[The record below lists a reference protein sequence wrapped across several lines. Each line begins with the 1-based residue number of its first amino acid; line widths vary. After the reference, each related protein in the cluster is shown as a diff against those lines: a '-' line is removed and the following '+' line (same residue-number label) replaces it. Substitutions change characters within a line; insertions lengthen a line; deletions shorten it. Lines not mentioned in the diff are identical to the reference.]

1 MTGLAIALVAAFDLL
16 CVMHL
21 YWAAGGSAGTLR
33 ALPERADGT
42 PVFRPGPGSTLV
54 VAALLAVAGLL
65 VAQRAGI
72 LPGPFPPTL
81 VRVGCWGVSGALLLR
96 AVGEFRYVGFFKRV
110 RGTAFA
116 RMDTLCY
123 SPLALLLGAG
133 AGYVALMAP

>member
-1 MTGLAIALVAAFDLL
+1 MTGLAITLVAAFDLL

-21 YWAAGGSAGTLR
+21 YWALGGKAGKLR

-42 PVFRPGPGSTLV
+42 ALFRPSPASTLV
-54 VAALLAVAGLL
+54 VAALLATAGLL

-72 LPGPFPPTL
+72 MPGPFPPGL
-81 VRVGCWGVSGALLLR
+81 VRLGCWCVSGALLLR

-116 RMDTLCY
+116 RMDTLLY
-123 SPLALLLGAG
+123 SPMALLLGAG
-133 AGYVALMAP
+133 TGYIACAAP